1 MNNKIITEN
10 SAFETLDEVE
20 YEELIKQRDHFVQ
33 MGDRKALEKKH
44 SNTSQAGFAT
54 GLILGISAG
63 IAFVICIIVLY
74 LLGIINL

>member
-1 MNNKIITEN
+1 MNNRVITEN
-10 SAFETLDEVE
+10 SIFETLDEVE
-20 YEELIKQRDHFVQ
+20 YEELIKQRDRFIQ
-33 MGDRKALEKKH
+33 IGDRQDLERKN

-54 GLILGISAG
+54 GFILGISAG